1 MRKILVT
8 GGLGFIGSNLVDKLI
23 LDNEVVIIDDF
34 STGQLKNVG
43 RHLKNPR
50 LKLIK
55 GSILEVNKVEE
66 VLKDGIDSIVHL
78 AAVVSVVRSSR
89 EPRQVHQV
97 NVEGTLNVL
106 ESCLKFPVER
116 LVFTSSAAVYG
127 DSTPPPFREDSPTSP
142 LSLYGATKQAGEAYI
157 NAYHKSHGLK
167 TVILRLMNIYGPRRS
182 AGPYSGVMMKFAE
195 AIESGEPLVVYGDG
209 RQTRDFTYVTD
220 VTEVIET
227 CLHRDEAVGKTLNIG
242 TGVPTSV
249 NELVNLFSLVRSNRS
264 QVVKSPARP
273 GEISAS
279 YANISK
285 AKETLDYEPRVG
297 LREGIELFMRW
308 YRDGKRNGSKNQLWN
323 DET

>member
-8 GGLGFIGSNLVDKLI
+8 GGLGFIGSNLVDKPI
-23 LDNEVVIIDDF
+23 LDNEVGIINDL
-34 STGQLKNVG
+34 STGKLKNVG
-43 RHLKNPR
+43 RHLKKPR
-50 LKLIK
+50 LKVIK
-55 GSILEVNKVEE
+55 GRIREVNKVEE

-89 EPRQVHQV
+89 EPRLVHQV

-142 LSLYGATKQAGEAYI
+142 LPLYGAHSQAGEAYI

-182 AGPYSGVMMKFAE
+182 AGAHSWVMMKFAE
-195 AIESGEPLVVYGDG
+195 AIETGQPIVVYGDG

-220 VTEVIET
+220 VTEGIET
-227 CLHRDEAVGKTLNIG
+227 CLHRDEAGGKTLKNG
-242 TGVPTSV
+242 NGVAASV
-249 NELVNLFSLVRSNRS
+249 NEIVNLF
-264 QVVKSPARP
+264 
-273 GEISAS
+273 
-279 YANISK
+279 
-285 AKETLDYEPRVG
+285 
-297 LREGIELFMRW
+297 
-308 YRDGKRNGSKNQLWN
+308 
-323 DET
+323 